1 MKIGAHV
8 SAAGGVS
15 NAIGRAQEIGAECV
29 QIFASGPQS
38 WAFKPIAEDEVI
50 AFRQKAEE
58 AWIGPNF
65 LHGIYLVNLGSPQPE
80 NLNRSIAA
88 LTNYMQAAAQI
99 GAQGVIFH
107 SGSHKGVG
115 FDAVFDQTVQRLGQ
129 VLERTPEESQLIIEN
144 CAGMGNHIGAS
155 FAEIGRII
163 KALDSPRVK
172 VCLDTQ
178 HSFAAGYDVATPEG
192 LDRAMDEFD
201 REIGL
206 ERFVAVH
213 ANDSKIALGG
223 GVDRHEN
230 IGEGNIGIAGFEVI
244 MAHPAFRDLP
254 FLLEVPGTDRSGPD
268 LANVDR
274 LKAIRAKVAA

>member
-1 MKIGAHV
+1 MRIGAHV
-8 SAAGGVS
+8 STAGGLDQ
-15 NAIGRAQEIGAECV
+15 AIGRAQGIGAECV
-29 QIFASGPQS
+29 QIFASAPQS
-38 WAFKPIAEDEVI
+38 WAFKPVPEEQVI
-50 AFRQKAEE
+50 AFRQKSAE
-58 AWIGPNF
+58 AGMGPAF
-65 LHGIYLVNLGSPQPE
+65 LHGIYLVNLGSPQTE
-80 NLNRSIAA
+80 NLNRSMTA
-88 LTNYMQAAAQI
+88 LTNYMQAASQI

-115 FDAVFDQTVQRLGQ
+115 FDAVFEQTVARLGQ
-129 VLERTPEESQLIIEN
+129 VLERSPEDAQLIIEN

-172 VCLDTQ
+172 VCMDTQ
-178 HSFAAGYDVATPEG
+178 HSFAAGYDVATREG

-206 ERFVAVH
+206 EHFVAVH
-213 ANDSKIALGG
+213 ANDSKIVLGG

-268 LANVDR
+268 LANVER